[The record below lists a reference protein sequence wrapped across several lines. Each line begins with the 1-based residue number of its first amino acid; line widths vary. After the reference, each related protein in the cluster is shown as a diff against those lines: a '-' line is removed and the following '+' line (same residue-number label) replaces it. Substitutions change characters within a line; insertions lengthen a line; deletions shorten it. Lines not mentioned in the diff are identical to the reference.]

1 MKLLAA
7 SIIYIIAIII
17 IFLLP
22 IDISLKFIFGS
33 STTLLFIIILTWASV
48 DINSQFYLRTI
59 CKNKSDKNKVAITF
73 DDGPDPDKTLKILN
87 VLDNYNVKATFFI
100 IGKKAEENPG
110 LVKLIAKSGHLIGN
124 HSYSH
129 SNVFP
134 LKSTKRIRN
143 EILRTQEIIKENTG
157 KENIY
162 FRPPFGITN
171 PLIASAVK
179 SLNLTTIG
187 WSIRSFDTMN
197 KEPQKIINRIK
208 KRLRGGDIILL
219 HDINSTELLK
229 NLLEELDKKR
239 LKAVRIDEI
248 INN

>member
-22 IDISLKFIFGS
+22 IDIGLKFIFGS

-73 DDGPDPDKTLKILN
+73 DDGPDADKTLKILN

-129 SNVFP
+129 SSVFP